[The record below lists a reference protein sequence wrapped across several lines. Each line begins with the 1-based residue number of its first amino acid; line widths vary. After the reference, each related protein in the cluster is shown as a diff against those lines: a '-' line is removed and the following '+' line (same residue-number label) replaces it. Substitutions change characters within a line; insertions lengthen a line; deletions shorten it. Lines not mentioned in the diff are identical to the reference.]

1 MKLLTVYSSTVLI
14 LALALISPLAFA
26 AESQKVINI
35 NNASASQ
42 LTLLPR
48 VGPALSARILEFREA
63 NGKFKEA
70 GDLMLVRGIGE
81 KTFALMRPFVAVSG
95 ETTLTEKVRATQAE
109 AASQSAAAE
118 PDTNET
124 PR

>member
-1 MKLLTVYSSTVLI
+1 MKSLTAISSTALI

-26 AESQKVINI
+26 AETQKVINI

-81 KTFALMRPFVAVSG
+81 KTFALMRPFVTVSG
-95 ETTLTEKVRATQAE
+95 ETTLKEKVKATQAQ
-109 AASQSAAAE
+109 AATEPAAAE
-118 PDTNET
+118 SDTHET